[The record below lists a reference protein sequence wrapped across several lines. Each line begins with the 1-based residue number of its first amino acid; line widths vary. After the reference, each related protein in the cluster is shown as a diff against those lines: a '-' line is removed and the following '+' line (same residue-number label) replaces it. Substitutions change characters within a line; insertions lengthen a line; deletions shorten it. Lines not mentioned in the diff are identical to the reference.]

1 MESISKSEYKWYA
14 VYTKPRNEKK
24 VVKELSIKGITNYCP
39 LIKTLRQWS
48 DRKKMVEEPLFRSY
62 IFVNVS
68 ETEYYD
74 AINTLGVVKY
84 VTFGGK
90 AVSIPENQIDIIK
103 RTLNQNIDF
112 EVSTKRF
119 KKGEKIEVLHGS
131 LAGLKGEI
139 QTVSGKKTLLIRID
153 NIGYSLLVHIPQSNL
168 KLTA

>member
-1 MESISKSEYKWYA
+1 MESISKSEYRWYA

-39 LIKTLRQWS
+39 LVKTLRQWS

-68 ETEYYD
+68 EIEYYD

-84 VTFGGK
+84 ITFGGK
-90 AVSIPENQIDIIK
+90 AVSIPENQINLIK
-103 RTLNQNIDF
+103 RTLSQDLDF
-112 EVSTKRF
+112 EVCTKKF
-119 KKGEKIEVLHGS
+119 KKGEKIEVLHGP
-131 LAGLKGEI
+131 LAGLNGEI
-139 QTVSGKKTLLIRID
+139 QTISGKKHLLIRID

-168 KLTA
+168 KLIA